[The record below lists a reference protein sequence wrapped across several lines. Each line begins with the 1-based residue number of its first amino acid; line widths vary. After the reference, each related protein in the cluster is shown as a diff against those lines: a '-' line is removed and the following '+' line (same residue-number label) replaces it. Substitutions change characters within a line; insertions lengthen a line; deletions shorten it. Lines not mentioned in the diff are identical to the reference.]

1 MCPKNLTSQ
10 RGAGLP
16 VALFIITV
24 LALLVAGMAQQQQSS
39 GESVSL
45 QIQSQR
51 AFFAGESGAQVGVAR
66 VLDNPA
72 QCPSTGASWSI
83 NFTQAALSD
92 CEASV
97 TCTSS
102 SSGSRTVYTLTSRGQ
117 CGVGS
122 PEQTERIIR
131 VRFR

>member
-1 MCPKNLTSQ
+1 MCLKSPVSQ

-16 VALFIITV
+16 IALFIITV

-72 QCPSTGASWSI
+72 QCPSAGASWSI
-83 NFTQAALSD
+83 DFTQAALSN
-92 CEASV
+92 CEAAL
-97 TCTSS
+97 TCRSS
-102 SSGSRTVYTLTSRGQ
+102 AAGSRTVYTLTSRGQ

-122 PEQTERIIR
+122 PEEAERVIR